1 MPARCHFNS
10 GFPAHVRATEGQIT
24 NNEPILMGVNI
35 NPVRVLKYTQQW
47 SQFKELMAF
56 TNAFP
61 ADLLLFIM
69 YGMVGNK
76 SYVIFTLIGHLSTN
90 RQNRRNMME
99 VLS

>member
-24 NNEPILMGVNI
+24 NNEPILTGVNI

-47 SQFKELMAF
+47 CQFKELMAF
-56 TNAFP
+56 TNALP

-69 YGMVGNK
+69 YGGK
-76 SYVIFTLIGHLSTN
+76 
-90 RQNRRNMME
+90 
-99 VLS
+99 